1 MASFTEI
8 FLKILCINILMAIKI
23 KEAWVLQ
30 LLNVN
35 NSHLSTAQ
43 SEEITTKLKTSN
55 DLSKM

>member
-1 MASFTEI
+1 
-8 FLKILCINILMAIKI
+8 MAIKI